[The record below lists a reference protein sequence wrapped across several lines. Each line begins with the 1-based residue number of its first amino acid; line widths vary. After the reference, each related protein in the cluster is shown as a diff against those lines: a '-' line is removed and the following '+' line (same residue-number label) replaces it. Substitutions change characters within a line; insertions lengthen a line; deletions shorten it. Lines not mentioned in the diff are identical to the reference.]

1 MPSKVLHTRSRRHG
15 SIFARGCL
23 ECGTCRV
30 VCPENNIE
38 WNYPPKSGFGVQYRF
53 G

>member
-1 MPSKVLHTRSRRHG
+1 MFT
-15 SIFARGCL
+15 RGCL

-38 WNYPPKSGFGVQYRF
+38 WNYPKSGFGVQYRF